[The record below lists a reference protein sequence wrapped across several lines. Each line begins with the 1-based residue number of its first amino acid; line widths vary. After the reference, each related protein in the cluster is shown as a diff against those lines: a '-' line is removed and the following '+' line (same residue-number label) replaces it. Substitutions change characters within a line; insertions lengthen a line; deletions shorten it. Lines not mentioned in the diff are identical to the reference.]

1 MGKVARPTSASTQ
14 VNDIQLPLI
23 TMLCDTMDEGASE
36 LVTDFTA
43 ISDSRGNE
51 V

>member
-1 MGKVARPTSASTQ
+1 MQ
-14 VNDIQLPLI
+14 CEN
-23 TMLCDTMDEGASE
+23 TMDDALV

-51 V
+51 VQMMTRKVLSNDLLSLIYITGS